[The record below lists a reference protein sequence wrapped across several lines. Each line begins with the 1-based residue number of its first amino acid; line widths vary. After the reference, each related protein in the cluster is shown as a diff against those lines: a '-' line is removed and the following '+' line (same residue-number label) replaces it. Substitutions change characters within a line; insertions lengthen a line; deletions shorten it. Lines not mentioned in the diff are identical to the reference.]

1 MDMNVC
7 EIFPTILGESSRSG
21 YPVVLVR
28 LAGCNLRCRY
38 CDTAYAYSGGQELP
52 LPEIA
57 GQIRGLGISLVLIT
71 GGEPL
76 LQAETPALIEAL
88 LDSGFTI
95 LVETNGSLPISTIDP
110 RAVIILDQKCPG
122 SGMSDRM
129 DPANLDLIRPHDEI
143 KFVLYDSDDYSF
155 ARDLVSKKNLAR
167 RSQVI
172 FSPVHG
178 FLPPQTLAEW
188 ILRDRLP
195 VRLGIQL
202 HHHIRVK

>member
-1 MDMNVC
+1 MLNIY

-28 LAGCNLRCRY
+28 LTGCNLRCRY

-52 LPEIA
+52 LPEIIKRTQA
-57 GQIRGLGISLVLIT
+57 PGLPLVLIT

-76 LQAETPALIEAL
+76 LQAETPALIRNL
-88 LDSGFTI
+88 LDSGMTV
-95 LVETNGSLPISTIDP
+95 LVETNGSLPISTVDP

-129 DPANLDLIRPHDEI
+129 DPANLDLVRAQDEI
-143 KFVLYDSDDYSF
+143 KFVLYDQDDYLF
-155 ARDLVSKKNLAR
+155 ARDLSLRKNLPR
-167 RSQVI
+167 KSQVI

-178 FLPPQTLAEW
+178 FLSPKDLAEW
-188 ILRDRLP
+188 ILQDHLP
-195 VRLGIQL
+195 VRLGLQI
-202 HHHIRVK
+202 HHYIGVK